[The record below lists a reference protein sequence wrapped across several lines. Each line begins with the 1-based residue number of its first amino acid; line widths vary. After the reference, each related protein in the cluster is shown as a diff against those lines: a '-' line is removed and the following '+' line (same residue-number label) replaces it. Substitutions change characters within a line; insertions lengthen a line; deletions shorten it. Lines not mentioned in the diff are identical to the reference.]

1 MCIKSRIIIKSEYNY
16 LRVIDVIINDKE
28 VKRLLE
34 EVKPAKLVAATK
46 YVDEKEIEK
55 LEELGCL
62 VYGENRVQAFLE
74 KYDKYKGK
82 GQWHFIGTLQ
92 SNKVKYIIDK
102 VELIHSINTL
112 KLIKEVEKQAS
123 KIDKQIHVL
132 LEVNIAD
139 EESKQGFNKDD
150 INEAMDLI
158 VNCPHI
164 IAEGLMMM
172 APNIE
177 IEKTRQYFRKTK
189 ELLLQLQV
197 KYPQYP
203 LNELSMGMSNDYKIA
218 LEEGA
223 TMVRIGRAL
232 FKDE

>member
-1 MCIKSRIIIKSEYNY
+1 MIVNE
-16 LRVIDVIINDKE
+16 VE

-34 EVKPAKLVAATK
+34 DVKPAKLVAATK

-62 VYGENRVQAFLE
+62 IYGENRVQAFLDKYE
-74 KYDKYKGK
+74 KYQGK
-82 GQWHFIGTLQ
+82 GIWHFIGTLQ

-123 KIDKQIHVL
+123 KIKKNIHVL

-139 EESKQGFNKDD
+139 EDSKQGFDKEE
-150 INEAMDLI
+150 IRVAMDLI
-158 VNCPHI
+158 KECPHI
-164 IAEGLMMM
+164 IVDGLMMM

-177 IEKTRQYFRKTK
+177 PEETRIYFKKTK
-189 ELLLQLQV
+189 ELLLEL
-197 KYPQYP
+197 KEQYP
-203 LNELSMGMSNDYKIA
+203 MYPLKELSMGMSNDYTVA

-223 TMVRIGRAL
+223 TMVRIGSAL
-232 FKDE
+232 FKD